1 VSDGTEEY
9 ISDKVDIKDGLE
21 YSLYLINHSEKSLT
35 LSGNIF
41 ANHKDLVYRDYGS
54 NAVEVD
60 DNSTIIIDL
69 SSLSSTDDIEG
80 VYIYN
85 CVTKQ
90 TIRWDLT
97 DTIEYRSEQGGVYF
111 IFALTVDGEF
121 IELSDKV
128 RIELSAKGD
137 NGFIID
143 L

>member
-1 VSDGTEEY
+1 
-9 ISDKVDIKDGLE
+9 
-21 YSLYLINHSEKSLT
+21 LT

-41 ANHKDLVYRDYGS
+41 ANQKDLVYRDYGS

-128 RIELSAKGD
+128 RIETDAKRD
-137 NGFIID
+137 SEFIIGM
-143 L
+143 